1 MTTSLQNSLYVY
13 NTQVVLNASV
23 VHLAANQHACATG
36 ISEVSYIYYSHRKKK
51 NTQHGLSLDG
61 ESLSACQPLTET

>member
-23 VHLAANQHACATG
+23 VHLAANQHVLRVYQKLVIYTIATG
-36 ISEVSYIYYSHRKKK
+36 KKK
-51 NTQHGLSLDG
+51 H
-61 ESLSACQPLTET
+61 SA